1 MNEKFWAID
10 KEKQERIINAA
21 IDEFSS
27 LGYDKASTN
36 NIVKNA
42 GISKGLLFHY
52 FGSKKKLYI
61 YIYNYCF
68 DLIMEQFKK
77 SINFDETDIIKLLKE
92 ITIVKMQLIKVYPN
106 IFNFFMSCFVD
117 KSIDFKDDI
126 DFVGDSRRN
135 ELMEKIF
142 SNVDYS
148 LFKDNV
154 DVKRAVNSIRWTFEQ
169 YGNEYINNNKS
180 NTIINPDEIL
190 EDINGYVEMFEVCYY
205 KERK

>member
-126 DFVGDSRRN
+126 DFVGDNRRN

-205 KERK
+205 K